1 MPTIYFEQDR
11 MGKKVATT
19 PATAT
24 R

>member
-1 MPTIYFEQDR
+1 

-19 PATAT
+19 QTTAT